1 MDITLRILF
10 RPEEKSLPWIFTNIG
25 VDFDEKILPSI
36 ANEVLKGVVVRPGV
50 SPSVCIY
57 STPRVKRVFLELSEG
72 ATERPRGSLNHVVP
86 KAMHLSKDRAIER
99 LDSKL
104 LEVLTAMS
112 ETEDVLHA
120 GNKCTPL

>member
-1 MDITLRILF
+1 M
-10 RPEEKSLPWIFTNIG
+10 
-25 VDFDEKILPSI
+25 
-36 ANEVLKGVVVRPGV
+36 
-50 SPSVCIY
+50 
-57 STPRVKRVFLELSEG
+57 ELSEG

-112 ETEDVLHA
+112 ETEKDVLLA
-120 GNKCTPL
+120 GNKCTPLSMAELAECLVEPCLLNSRAG